1 MPPMTSAA
9 TSALLGQASHL
20 PRPLLLAVDAA
31 AESMMPSAGVLTKTV
46 VASLVFALLGI
57 VVFGLAFWIITKIV
71 PFSIRKEI
79 EDDQN
84 TSLGIVIGAVIIGL
98 AMIIS
103 SAIHG

>member
-1 MPPMTSAA
+1 MRPMTPAA
-9 TSALLGQASHL
+9 TSLLG
-20 PRPLLLAVDAA
+20 RPLLLAIDLAGD
-31 AESMMPSAGVLTKTV
+31 SMTPSMGILVRTV

-57 VVFGLAFWIITKIV
+57 LVFALAFWIITKVV

-98 AMIIS
+98 SMIIS
-103 SAIHG
+103 AAIHG

>member
-1 MPPMTSAA
+1 MTPAA
-9 TSALLGQASHL
+9 TSLA
-20 PRPLLLAVDAA
+20 RPLLLAIDLAG
-31 AESMMPSAGVLTKTV
+31 ESMTPSMGVLIKTV

-57 VVFGLAFWIITKIV
+57 VVFALAFWIITKIV

-98 AMIIS
+98 SMIIS
-103 SAIHG
+103 AAIHG